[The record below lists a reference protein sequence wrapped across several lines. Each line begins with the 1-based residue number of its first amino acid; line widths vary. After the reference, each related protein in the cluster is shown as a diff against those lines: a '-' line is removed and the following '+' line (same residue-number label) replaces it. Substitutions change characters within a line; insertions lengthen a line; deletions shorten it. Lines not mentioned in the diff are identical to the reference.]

1 MDGVDIDWE
10 YPVTGGSQEGDP
22 VIDWVTVTVVPWD
35 TVGRPEQLC
44 GSAAR
49 AASEAG

>member
-22 VIDWVTVTVVPWD
+22 VIDRDTVATVPWD
-35 TVGRPEQLC
+35 TVGRPEQLR
-44 GSAAR
+44 GSVAR
-49 AASEAG
+49 AAAEAG